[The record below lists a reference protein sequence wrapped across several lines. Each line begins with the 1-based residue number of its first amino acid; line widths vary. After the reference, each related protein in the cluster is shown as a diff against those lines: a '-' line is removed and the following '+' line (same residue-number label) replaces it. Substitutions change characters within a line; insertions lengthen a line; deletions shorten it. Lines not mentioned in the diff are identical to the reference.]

1 MNFSQLV
8 KRCLPLICGVLL
20 IIVTPVYGGTP
31 TNLID
36 TSYQERIILHFDK
49 PYYLTGETLWY
60 KAYCINPKGQLSE
73 LSKVV
78 YLELFDEQQ
87 QPVTQIRTSLE
98 SGTGYGE
105 IPIRSA
111 WSTGNYT
118 LRAYT
123 AWMRNSSQGTFA
135 HRSVAIF
142 NPLAVIPSAVIFH
155 DTVANPDTTI
165 PATDNFLEI
174 QTNQQSYSLRDP
186 VTVTMKN
193 VTQDILNDLSVSVY
207 AYHSSLER
215 YHFVQREQRNQSY
228 LQQDASSNE
237 GLRFYPETVG
247 PIYYGELDNVSAAF
261 SELLVS
267 TGGNEAR
274 VYEPIPV
281 SDQRF
286 AFQLPR
292 NIDHSSLYL
301 WNRGD
306 SQARVVMDSVFDTRS
321 IQSASKNLSIDSSS
335 IAFIEKQSVNMQI
348 SNLYQKYHKIEGLSA
363 TDDLNQ
369 FSFFGTPDFSYPL
382 DDYTRFPGL
391 HEVFVEFVKYVQ
403 PRRRDGALQMFVWDS
418 YANAQ
423 SLANNIFFNQPALVL
438 VDGLPVNDVDLLME
452 VDPLRIESI
461 DILAKSYHVGD
472 QVFHGIVALNSYNK
486 DFDGTEPFFKLDK
499 INTSR
504 LTVPRS
510 FYHPHYG
517 DTSLH
522 RIPDRRNTL
531 YWNPHLEFDSN
542 QQATFRF
549 YTGDTEGTYQIVIQ
563 GINKSGTPIRQT
575 KLFKVHSKGNP

>member
-1 MNFSQLV
+1 MTSYKLV
-8 KRCLPLICGVLL
+8 KKFLPFVCLAQLMFAI
-20 IIVTPVYGGTP
+20 PVYGDSP
-31 TNLID
+31 VNLID
-36 TSYQERIILHFDK
+36 TSYQERIVLHLDK

-60 KAYCINPKGQLSE
+60 KAYCINQEGQLSN
-73 LSKVV
+73 LSSVL

-87 QPVTQIRTSLE
+87 QPVSQIRTTLE
-98 SGTGYGE
+98 AGTSHGQ

-118 LRAYT
+118 LRVYT
-123 AWMRNSSQGTFA
+123 AWMRNSSQETFT

-142 NPLAVIPSAVIFH
+142 NPLAIMPSAVVSH
-155 DTVANPDTTI
+155 DTVANPNTTI
-165 PATDNFLEI
+165 PSTEEFLEI
-174 QTNQQSYSLRDP
+174 NTNQQSYSLRDQ

-193 VTQDILNDLSVSVY
+193 LKQEVLNDLSVSVY
-207 AYHSSLER
+207 PYHSSLEK
-215 YHFVQREQRNQSY
+215 YHSVPRQQINKSY
-228 LQQDASSNE
+228 STEGYSSVK

-247 PIYYGELDNVSAAF
+247 PIYYGQLDNVAAAY

-267 TGGNEAR
+267 TGGDQAR

-292 NIDHSSLYL
+292 NINHSSLYL

-306 SQARVVMDSVFDTRS
+306 SEVNVVMDSVFDTRTV
-321 IQSASKNLSIDSSS
+321 QLAGKGLSVDSSS

-348 SNLYQKYHKIEGLSA
+348 SNLYQKFNRAEGSN
-363 TDDLNQ
+363 TVDDHHHVL
-369 FSFFGTPDFSYPL
+369 FYGTPDFSYPL

-391 HEVFVEFVKYVQ
+391 YEVFVEFVKYVQ

-472 QVFHGIVALNSYNK
+472 QVFHGIVALNSYNQ

-499 INTSR
+499 INTKP
-504 LTVPRS
+504 LVVPRS
-510 FYHPHYG
+510 FYHPHYD
-517 DTSLH
+517 DTSLN

-531 YWNPHLEFDSN
+531 YWNPQLGFDSS
-542 QQATFRF
+542 QQATLMF
-549 YTGDTEGTYQIVIQ
+549 YTGDSQGTYQIVIQ

-575 KLFKVHSKGNP
+575 KLFTVRSKGNP